1 MPEAS
6 KIKTLVVDDMSSMR
20 TLVRASLRQIGVNDV
35 VECSDGVEALET
47 LRRFSFHLV
56 ISDLNMPKMDGLGL
70 LRAVRSDSVL
80 AKTPFILLTSRG
92 EIDLVKEAIS
102 LGVSNYITKPFAFGA
117 LQKKIEAVFGPL
129 T

>member
-6 KIKTLVVDDMSSMR
+6 KIKTLIVDDMASMR

-35 VECSDGVEALET
+35 VECSDGAEALDT
-47 LRRFSFHLV
+47 LKRFPKHLV
-56 ISDLNMPKMDGLGL
+56 ISDLNMPKMDGLAL
-70 LRAVRSDSVL
+70 LRAVRAEPTL

-92 EIDLVKEAIS
+92 EIELVKQAMA

-117 LQKKIEAVFGPL
+117 LQKKIETVFGPL

>member
-1 MPEAS
+1 MAEAG

-20 TLVRASLRQIGVNDV
+20 TLVRASLRQFGINDV
-35 VECSDGVEALET
+35 IECCDGVEALDT
-47 LRRFSFHLV
+47 LRRFERNLV

-70 LRAVRSDSVL
+70 LRAVRADPAL

-92 EIDLVKEAIS
+92 EIELVKEAIA

>member
-1 MPEAS
+1 MPEAG
-6 KIKTLVVDDMSSMR
+6 KIKTLIVDDMSSMR
-20 TLVRASLRQIGVNDV
+20 TLVRASLRQFGINDV
-35 VECSDGVEALET
+35 IECCDGVEAFDALK
-47 LRRFSFHLV
+47 RFQRNLI

-70 LRAVRSDSVL
+70 LRAVRADPEL

-92 EIDLVKEAIS
+92 EIELVKQAIA

>member
-1 MPEAS
+1 MPEAG

-20 TLVRASLRQIGVNDV
+20 TLVRASLRQFGINDV
-35 VECSDGVEALET
+35 IECCDGAEALDT
-47 LRRFSFHLV
+47 LRRFERNLV

-70 LRAVRSDSVL
+70 LRAVRADPAL

-92 EIDLVKEAIS
+92 EIELVKQAIA